1 MFKNLSLVTEA
12 SRLTEMKS
20 KDEAKVHFKKAS
32 LSYLESSLWRVCFPT
47 E

>member
-1 MFKNLSLVTEA
+1 MFKNISLVTEA

-20 KDEAKVHFKKAS
+20 EDEAKVHFKKAS